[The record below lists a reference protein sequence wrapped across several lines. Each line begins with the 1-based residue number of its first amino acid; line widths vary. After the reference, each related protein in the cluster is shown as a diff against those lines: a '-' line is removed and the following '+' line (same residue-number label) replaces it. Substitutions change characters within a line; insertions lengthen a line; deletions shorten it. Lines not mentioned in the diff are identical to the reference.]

1 VHVFLAVE
9 RFLFDREDLAAE
21 RSKKNFV
28 KKVDITQQKKAGP
41 KTGL

>member
-1 VHVFLAVE
+1 VGE

-21 RSKKNFV
+21 RPKENFV